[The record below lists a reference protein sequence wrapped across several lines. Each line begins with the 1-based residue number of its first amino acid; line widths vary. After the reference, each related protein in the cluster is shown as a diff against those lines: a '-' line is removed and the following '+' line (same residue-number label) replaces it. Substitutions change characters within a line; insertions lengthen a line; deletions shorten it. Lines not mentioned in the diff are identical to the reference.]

1 MRPHLV
7 RFALVVTL
15 ALAAASCGGKSS
27 SYTTNPPPAGELSG
41 SLPTT
46 GAQYAHTFTHT
57 GAFSYFCTI
66 HSGCGS
72 LAGTVTV
79 VSAATPTMNRVL
91 AISITG
97 GSAGGPYSGPTCSA
111 LSNQA
116 DSVVVGD
123 QVTWTNSS
131 PLPHTVTSP

>member
-1 MRPHLV
+1 
-7 RFALVVTL
+7 
-15 ALAAASCGGKSS
+15 
-27 SYTTNPPPAGELSG
+27 
-41 SLPTT
+41 
-46 GAQYAHTFTHT
+46 
-57 GAFSYFCTI
+57 
-66 HSGCGS
+66 
-72 LAGTVTV
+72 
-79 VSAATPTMNRVL
+79 MNRVL